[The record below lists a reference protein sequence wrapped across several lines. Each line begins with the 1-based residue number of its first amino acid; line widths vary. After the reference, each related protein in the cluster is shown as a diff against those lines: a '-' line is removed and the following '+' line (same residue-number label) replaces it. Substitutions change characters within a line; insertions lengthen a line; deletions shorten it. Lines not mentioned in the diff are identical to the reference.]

1 MMVAETALPEGCAY
15 IMNASAVIA
24 AKKVSHMNV
33 HQWRGE
39 YEEQRP
45 EISLGGPAPEHVC
58 KAVVQQTLR
67 RHNIPG
73 KSYARKW

>member
-1 MMVAETALPEGCAY
+1 
-15 IMNASAVIA
+15 
-24 AKKVSHMNV
+24 
-33 HQWRGE
+33 
-39 YEEQRP
+39 
-45 EISLGGPAPEHVC
+45 VC